1 MATIDYLQLFP
12 QSFLN
17 RLSTSNLGKL
27 WKMFSDQVDDIEAS
41 FLQMKTIFQIF
52 TVTGENL
59 DQIGTLVLL
68 DREPGQTDDSYRLAL
83 SVAISEKK
91 SGGSIPE
98 LAEIGKIVAG
108 NDPNAVFRVDEQW
121 DKTGEVFLDGQML
134 LEGTDPLD
142 PSLKRSASI
151 ISPLAGNIDDI
162 VAPLEVGDTIG
173 RIRAGGVFA
182 AFEIT
187 FQDLVSQMTKY
198 TIIYSTLDSLQTLDG
213 KQLLTSDGEYNIY
226 EIALGD
232 GGTRDP
238 LPGDTGLQNEVFREI
253 AVRETD
259 GNGQLAYTIDIAA
272 SELNAYTINELGA
285 FDLNGN
291 LVLKDYFE
299 GKPKNQSLIY
309 NYQIIDNEN

>member
-17 RLSTSNLGKL
+17 RNINSNLGKL
-27 WKMFSDQVDDIEAS
+27 WKIFSDQVDDIEAS

-68 DREPGQTDDSYRLAL
+68 DRIPGQSDEEYRLAL

-108 NDPNAVFRVDEQW
+108 NDPNAIFRVDEQW
-121 DKTGEVFLDGQML
+121 DRTGNVFLDGQML

-151 ISPLAGNIDDI
+151 LSPLSGNIDDI
-162 VAPLEVGDTIG
+162 DAPLAVGDTIG
-173 RIRAGGVFA
+173 RIRAGGVYA

-187 FQDLVSQMTKY
+187 FQDLISQMTKY
-198 TIIYSTLDSLQTLDG
+198 TTIYSTLDSLQTLDG
-213 KQLLTSDGEYNIY
+213 KQLLTPDGGYNIY

-232 GGTRDP
+232 GATREP
-238 LPGDTGLQNEVFREI
+238 QPGDTGLQNEVYREI
-253 AVRETD
+253 AVHDTD
-259 GNGQLAYTIDIAA
+259 ASGQKTYTIDIAA
-272 SELNAYTINELGA
+272 SELNTVAIDELGA

-291 LVLKDYFE
+291 LVLKDVFE
-299 GKPKNQSLIY
+299 EKAKNASLVY
-309 NYQIIDNEN
+309 NYQIIDDEN